1 MTEGLENPANW
12 VSEKT
17 WIVPLVVTIK
27 VDDPSKY
34 NAQMN
39 TLVQNIINE
48 LRGVSRH
55 FDKSGKQL
63 SLRTG
68 EPLKELSDK
77 EVDTIVTAGLG
88 SKLNDEEVDNI
99 KKELSTIKEML
110 SQLMEEKKEKK
121 KWLQ

>member
-12 VSEKT
+12 VNDKT

-39 TLVQNIINE
+39 TLIQNIVNE
-48 LRGVSRH
+48 LRGVSRN

-68 EPLKELSDK
+68 EPLRELSDK
-77 EVDTIVTAGLG
+77 EVDKIVTAGLG
-88 SKLNDEEVDNI
+88 SKLKDDEAEDI

-110 SQLMEEKKEKK
+110 SQLMEEKKDKK